1 MVAWSHGRVQ
11 NNLEECV
18 MEAAWRQKCVSEE
31 ASKKERVMEEA
42 WRMGSRG
49 KVEEM
54 GTK

>member
-1 MVAWSHGRVQ
+1 MAWSHVLVQ
-11 NNLEECV
+11 NNLEDCV
-18 MEAAWRQKCVSEE
+18 MEAVWRQKCVMEE
-31 ASKKERVMEEA
+31 ASKKECVMEEA